1 MKSVINKTWICFSVA
16 MLIISGIVAQNPGSN
31 TSQGKI
37 PAFTKE
43 KLKEKW
49 SQFKNDK
56 AFSQLLSEVEK
67 KGFKKLEK
75 ENTQWGFEGEVTD
88 KSGKTKQV
96 LFCVYDYV
104 KESDGQN
111 AKQNC
116 SVVWKKV
123 DNKVYKAYIV
133 FPPGETNMEKALSD
147 AQEWY
152 ADDKGVHKV
161 AYLNQLQQ
169 TDQSFTVTGPNDK
182 SEDDF
187 HVPFASNWGKCFLAC
202 VQTGGTAP
210 NIDADII
217 NGKLKVGGK
226 TYTISCPG
234 YCMFSA
240 VCALTALSAGIVLAE
255 TGVGLALAIAASAA
269 CGLPCSACFGM
280 CAIGCL

>member
-1 MKSVINKTWICFSVA
+1 MKPIAKKTLICFGVV
-16 MLIISGIVAQNPGSN
+16 LFLISGIRAQNPGIN
-31 TSQGKI
+31 KSQEKI
-37 PAFTKE
+37 PSFTKE

-49 SQFKNDK
+49 THFKNDK
-56 AFSQLLSEVEK
+56 VFSKLLNEVEK

-75 ENTQWGFEGEVTD
+75 ENTQWGFEGEITD

-104 KESDGQN
+104 KDSDEKN
-111 AKQNC
+111 SKQNC
-116 SVVWKKV
+116 SVIWKKV
-123 DNKVYKAYIV
+123 DNKIYKAYIV
-133 FPPGETNMEKALSD
+133 FPPGETNMEKALSG

-152 ADDKGVHKV
+152 ADEMGVHKAV
-161 AYLNQLQQ
+161 AYYPLNSDDNSMAL
-169 TDQSFTVTGPNDK
+169 TGPNEMGDN
-182 SEDDF
+182 DF
-187 HVPFASNWGKCFLAC
+187 VIPFASNWGKCFLAC

-210 NIDADII
+210 NIDVDII

-240 VCALTALSAGIVLAE
+240 ACALTALGVGMVLVE
-255 TGVGLALAIAASAA
+255 TGVGLALAIAAAAA

>member
-1 MKSVINKTWICFSVA
+1 MKQGIYKTLICFGVV
-16 MLIISGIVAQNPGSN
+16 MFMISGTRAQNPGLN
-31 TSQGKI
+31 TAQGKI

-49 SQFKNDK
+49 TQFKNDK

-75 ENTQWGFEGEVTD
+75 ENTQWGFEGEVTN

-104 KESDGQN
+104 KEADGQN
-111 AKQNC
+111 LKQNC

-133 FPPGETNMEKALSD
+133 FPPGETNMEKALLG
-147 AQEWY
+147 AKEWY
-152 ADDKGVHKV
+152 ADEKGVHEAV
-161 AYLNQLQQ
+161 AFYPS
-169 TDQSFTVTGPNDK
+169 TDAEKSSVLTGPNDED
-182 SEDDF
+182 EDDF
-187 HVPFASNWGKCFLAC
+187 LIPFASNWGKCFTAC
-202 VQTGGTAP
+202 VKTGGTAP
-210 NIDADII
+210 NLDVDII
-217 NGKLKVGGK
+217 NGKLKVGSK

-240 VCALTALSAGIVLAE
+240 ACALTALGAGMVLVE
-255 TGVGLALAIAASAA
+255 TGVGLALAIAAASA